1 MGNKSVP
8 LTGGIF
14 LIFFSS
20 LLFYQN
26 YILTIFLFLIF
37 LVGFISDLKLIIS
50 PTKRFILQT
59 IIVFSFILLLN
70 IKIDNTRIL
79 VLDYLLQNIFFSIFF
94 SYFCLMIAINGTNF
108 MDGLN
113 GLSLGYFTIIMFFI
127 AKLDFSNTYG
137 LDQFQYFFL
146 IYVCVIILILNY
158 FNKIYLGDAGAYL
171 LSFMTSYFL
180 IEIYN
185 DNQSI
190 SPFFIVLLL
199 WYPCFENLFS
209 IIRKFQI
216 NKSPMY
222 PDNKHFHQL
231 LFHYVKTKT
240 KLSKIYSNNFS
251 SLIINLYNFLIF
263 YFASFFFK
271 NTQVLILLILFNIL
285 IYVIVYLRLFKFKYQ
300 H

>member
-1 MGNKSVP
+1 
-8 LTGGIF
+8 
-14 LIFFSS
+14 
-20 LLFYQN
+20 
-26 YILTIFLFLIF
+26 
-37 LVGFISDLKLIIS
+37 
-50 PTKRFILQT
+50 
-59 IIVFSFILLLN
+59 
-70 IKIDNTRIL
+70 
-79 VLDYLLQNIFFSIFF
+79 
-94 SYFCLMIAINGTNF
+94 

-158 FNKIYLGDAGAYL
+158 LNKIYLGDAGAYL